1 MTSNQTELR
10 KLMKDNSEIA
20 TYSKLANFLGASIHT
35 IHAYLKPVASK
46 SHRPIPDKKLSELK
60 KKIECNNAK

>member
-35 IHAYLKPVASK
+35 VHAYLKPVASK
-46 SHRPIPDKKLSELK
+46 SHRPIPDKKLAELK
-60 KKIECNNAK
+60 KNIARNNGK